1 MWVKDLPEASS
12 RAAVLFSKII
22 VGEQV
27 ITAASPGAVVVTRRS
42 AVVMNRWQSVVHP
55 GGAQQQ
61 RVCSRFIW
69 RSNQALCGMTVS
81 PPSLCLPP
89 PLFLCVLEK
98 ECVLLGPTTHLFTRL
113 IELYRCG
120 GQLSVMTEHTEG
132 LLVMY
137 GHFCLSCFSWI
148 YRPVLWDHSL
158 RSFWENRQRFS
169 R

>member
-12 RAAVLFSKII
+12 RATVLLSKII

-27 ITAASPGAVVVTRRS
+27 ITAASPGAVAVTRRS

-61 RVCSRFIW
+61 RVWSQFIW
-69 RSNQALCGMTVS
+69 RSNQAQWGMTVS
-81 PPSLCLPP
+81 PPSLWLPP

-98 ECVLLGPTTHLFTRL
+98 ECVLLGPTTLFIYKTHWTLQMWRAAQC
-113 IELYRCG
+113 YDW
-120 GQLSVMTEHTEG
+120 THWG

-137 GHFCLSCFSWI
+137 GRFCLSCFSWI
-148 YRPVLWDHSL
+148 YRFSLKLLSTFVLRKQAKSK
-158 RSFWENRQRFS
+158 
-169 R
+169 